1 MAFLFALSS
10 ISHPPEPSAFG
21 VSDKVVHA
29 LLYVALGVLMARAID
44 GRPGGRVSA
53 RTLVAAVLWSAVYGV
68 SDEIHQHFVPPRQ
81 MDALDLLADAIG
93 AALGAGAY
101 ARARAHADAAARRQ
115 RGTPSGGAAG

>member
-44 GRPGGRVSA
+44 GRRGGRVSA
-53 RTLVAAVLWSAVYGV
+53 RTLVVAVLWSAAYGV

-81 MDALDLLADAIG
+81 MEALDVLADAIG
-93 AALGAGAY
+93 AALGVGAY
-101 ARARAHADAAARRQ
+101 ARARAAAEPREVKRR
-115 RGTPSGGAAG
+115 GV